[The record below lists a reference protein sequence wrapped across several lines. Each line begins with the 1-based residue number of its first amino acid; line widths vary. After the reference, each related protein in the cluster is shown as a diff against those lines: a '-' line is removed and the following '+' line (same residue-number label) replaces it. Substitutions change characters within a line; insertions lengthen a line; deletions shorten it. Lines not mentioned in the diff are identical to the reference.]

1 MKLCKECRKELIK
14 YLKEIIQHIE
24 TAGYEHEYDKG
35 YFKAIDNLKER
46 LEEAKKIKLRGLNEN

>member
-35 YFKAIDNLKER
+35 YFKAINNLKER
-46 LEEAKKIKLRGLNEN
+46 LEEAKKIKGIE